1 MTDVAIVI
9 RREFTERLR
18 SRTFLVSNGLILLL
32 IVASLVLPVLLGDSG
47 PTQVGVVGDDARAVA
62 RIATT
67 QQDTF
72 DVELELVEFTD
83 VAAAEAAI
91 DDGDVDVVL
100 TDGTSA
106 LVERSLGPQLEA
118 LLSNAANGVQ
128 VDQRLTEAGLDADA
142 RAELFSIEALDVRS
156 RADDGE
162 VVDPFSPEVMVAFV
176 GVFILYGLLAVYGQ
190 WVAQGIVEEKQSR
203 VVELLLSTIRPVEL
217 LVGKIAGLGLLGLA
231 QIVLLATAG
240 IIGLQVTGAVDLP
253 STGYSALVLVVAWYV
268 LGYMLY
274 ATLFAMAGAVVARV
288 EDLQSAVM
296 PVIMVLVLALFGAQA
311 ALSDPTSTAATVAGL
326 IPFTAPIVQPVLAAS
341 GAATGWEMVL
351 AAALA
356 AGTIAVL
363 LPLSGRIYR
372 GGVLATRGR
381 VSFRDAWRS
390 SRAPATAKPRSR

>member
-1 MTDVAIVI
+1 MTDIAIVI
-9 RREFTERLR
+9 GREFTERLR
-18 SRTFLVSNGLILLL
+18 SRTFLISNGVILLL
-32 IVASLVLPVLLGDSG
+32 IVASLALPVLLGDRG
-47 PTQVGVVGDDARAVA
+47 PTHVGVVGDEAAAIA
-62 RIATT
+62 RIADA
-67 QQDTF
+67 QQETF
-72 DVELELVEFTD
+72 DVELELVELAD
-83 VAAAEAAI
+83 VAAAETAI
-91 DDGDVDVVL
+91 DDGEVDVAL
-100 TDGTSA
+100 LDGTSA
-106 LVERSLGPQLEA
+106 LVERSLEPQMEA

-128 VDQRLTEAGLDADA
+128 VDQRLTEEGLDAAA
-142 RAELFSIEALDVRS
+142 RAELFSIEPLDIRS

-162 VVDPFSPEVMVAFV
+162 VVDPLSAEVMVAFV
-176 GVFILYGLLAVYGQ
+176 GVFVLYGLLAVYGQ

-240 IIGLQVTGAVDLP
+240 IVGLQVTGAVELP
-253 STGYSALVLVVAWYV
+253 RSGYGALVLVVAWYV

-341 GAATGWEMVL
+341 GTATGWEMVL
-351 AAALA
+351 AAVLA
-356 AGTIAVL
+356 TGTIAVL

-390 SRAPATAKPRSR
+390 SRPPAAAVPHSG